1 MDRNRIKTDLEQV
14 SQAQLENALTV
25 QDESSPTSLSKED
38 SFRLLAVTDQLI
50 RRYPSQDQETSIAA
64 YFRDFEELA
73 AKYSLAKVE
82 KAIAALRIKPG
93 QSFFPRPDEIA
104 EEIERQIE
112 RAVADDKAREGTDFL
127 DGWHKHM
134 EQIMQPEEVE
144 WRIKKFGRDPYAGKV
159 GK

>member
-1 MDRNRIKTDLEQV
+1 MDRRRMKTDLERV
-14 SQAQLENALTV
+14 NRAQLESALTV
-25 QDESSPTSLSKED
+25 QDENSSALLSRED
-38 SFRLLAVTDQLI
+38 SSRLLASMDQLI
-50 RRYPSQDQETSIAA
+50 RRYPSQDQESSIVP
-64 YFRDFEELA
+64 YFRDFELLA
-73 AKYSLAKVE
+73 AKHSLAKVE

-93 QSFFPRPDEIA
+93 QSFFPRPDEVS

-112 RAVADDKAREGTDFL
+112 RGVADDQRREGEKFSDR
-127 DGWHKHM
+127 WHKHM